1 MTSRDM
7 CNCHFGVLLAWGGA
21 VEAAMRYRVKDTPQK
36 ATVISVSNTQG
47 H

>member
-1 MTSRDM
+1 MY
-7 CNCHFGVLLAWGGA
+7 NCHFGGTSGMEGEA

>member
-1 MTSRDM
+1 MQLS
-7 CNCHFGVLLAWGGA
+7 LWGYFWHGGGEA
-21 VEAAMRYRVKDTPQK
+21 VEAAMRYRVKDTPQE